1 MKIFLSIIGLIF
13 SLQAYSQNTSFVKL
27 ILNDSSDQAQS
38 SFQSSSG
45 DYFLLYNTNSS
56 GQGSKDFGISK
67 TDGLGDVIWAYT
79 YGKSNQDS
87 ATSMSPTSDG
97 GVIVCG
103 YTEGSS
109 NNKDGFVSKISS
121 SGALQWSRTFKTDSS
136 EQLYDVIQSYT
147 GDYYACGFIKTDSL
161 DDNILICKLTGNGNV
176 SWTRSFGGKGN
187 ERGYSLL
194 EDNLGR
200 IIIAGNTEN
209 DSVNIGLNGDSD
221 FQLLAIS
228 TSGGVLLS
236 KNIGTNDSEFAI
248 KIIRSQDNKFYVAG
262 DIKLNGGN
270 DEEILIC
277 KLDTNFDVISSELL
291 GTNLIDQVRDLKL
304 GENNSIILAI
314 SASTPFSSDAVIC
327 NLTSLS
333 NISPGQKLGG
343 MDLDGQSGV
352 SIMGSYTRGFSL
364 FTSGF
369 SLGNTSSED
378 LYITKIPKSFNIS
391 CATDFESI
399 QPMGS
404 MSLSKNSFSQ
414 ITSLNTNAS
423 ISFTKKKF
431 NSSDSV
437 VCCSLEARVIADTVS
452 ICTGSSVN
460 IGRSSISGYK
470 YSWTSTTGSSF
481 TSSMANP
488 RVSPTDDTEYK
499 LVVTSADGLCNS
511 DSAIILVK
519 VNQRRSQEFL
529 SDTFFC
535 DESSITINGMKDMFQ
550 YEWEKQNGVKI
561 NTNSITLSDADT
573 LNLFMID
580 KNICKY
586 YDTLYVE
593 KKLLPAFS
601 LGNDTTIC
609 DNLSITFS
617 GPSNMQSYTWNNVTS
632 SNQTYAT
639 NQSKIHTLNVVD
651 SFGCVYSDSIQILT
665 NPSSKIDIGRDTAFC
680 EGLMIEFFGP
690 SFFTGYKW
698 NGINSP
704 RNTYSTNMDTMVYV
718 EAYNSFGCPAFDTV
732 QIQYFDIPKFS
743 FGADTGF
750 CDVVDYQLIGPANM
764 KDYLWYNGSLADKI
778 NVKGPGLYY
787 LEVTNDDDC
796 SYIDSISISKYE
808 SPIISL
814 GNDTALRTGD
824 PLILT
829 PGLGYNSY
837 SWSTGETT
845 ERIEVVAKNKYSV
858 TVIDSNGC
866 SGYAE
871 MRVTSSAGDQIIGRS
886 QISIFPIPANK
897 TLVIN
902 SENIKDQGNLILSNI
917 FGQGVME
924 TSIEGVQSVLDVS
937 KLIPGTYKL
946 TLLYPNQV
954 FRQTIIINR

>member
-1 MKIFLSIIGLIF
+1 
-13 SLQAYSQNTSFVKL
+13 
-27 ILNDSSDQAQS
+27 
-38 SFQSSSG
+38 
-45 DYFLLYNTNSS
+45 
-56 GQGSKDFGISK
+56 
-67 TDGLGDVIWAYT
+67 
-79 YGKSNQDS
+79 
-87 ATSMSPTSDG
+87 
-97 GVIVCG
+97 
-103 YTEGSS
+103 
-109 NNKDGFVSKISS
+109 
-121 SGALQWSRTFKTDSS
+121 
-136 EQLYDVIQSYT
+136 
-147 GDYYACGFIKTDSL
+147 
-161 DDNILICKLTGNGNV
+161 
-176 SWTRSFGGKGN
+176 
-187 ERGYSLL
+187 
-194 EDNLGR
+194 
-200 IIIAGNTEN
+200 
-209 DSVNIGLNGDSD
+209 
-221 FQLLAIS
+221 
-228 TSGGVLLS
+228 
-236 KNIGTNDSEFAI
+236 
-248 KIIRSQDNKFYVAG
+248 
-262 DIKLNGGN
+262 
-270 DEEILIC
+270 
-277 KLDTNFDVISSELL
+277 
-291 GTNLIDQVRDLKL
+291 
-304 GENNSIILAI
+304 
-314 SASTPFSSDAVIC
+314 
-327 NLTSLS
+327 
-333 NISPGQKLGG
+333 
-343 MDLDGQSGV
+343 
-352 SIMGSYTRGFSL
+352 
-364 FTSGF
+364 
-369 SLGNTSSED
+369 
-378 LYITKIPKSFNIS
+378 
-391 CATDFESI
+391 
-399 QPMGS
+399 
-404 MSLSKNSFSQ
+404 
-414 ITSLNTNAS
+414 
-423 ISFTKKKF
+423 
-431 NSSDSV
+431 
-437 VCCSLEARVIADTVS
+437 
-452 ICTGSSVN
+452 
-460 IGRSSISGYK
+460 
-470 YSWTSTTGSSF
+470 
-481 TSSMANP
+481 
-488 RVSPTDDTEYK
+488 
-499 LVVTSADGLCNS
+499 
-511 DSAIILVK
+511 
-519 VNQRRSQEFL
+519 
-529 SDTFFC
+529 
-535 DESSITINGMKDMFQ
+535 
-550 YEWEKQNGVKI
+550 
-561 NTNSITLSDADT
+561 
-573 LNLFMID
+573 MID

-690 SFFTGYKW
+690 SFFKGYKW

-886 QISIFPIPANK
+886 QISIFPMPANK

-902 SENIKDQGNLILSNI
+902 S
-917 FGQGVME
+917 
-924 TSIEGVQSVLDVS
+924 
-937 KLIPGTYKL
+937 
-946 TLLYPNQV
+946 
-954 FRQTIIINR
+954 

>member
-1 MKIFLSIIGLIF
+1 MKIFLSLIGLIF
-13 SLQAYSQNTSFVKL
+13 SIQAYSQNTSFVKL
-27 ILNDSSDQAQS
+27 ILNDSSDQAQA

-56 GQGSKDFGISK
+56 GQGSKDFGVSK
-67 TDGLGDVIWAYT
+67 TDGLGGVIWSYT
-79 YGKSNQDS
+79 YGKPYQDS

-97 GVIVCG
+97 GIIICG
-103 YTEGSS
+103 YTEGSL
-109 NNKDGFVSKISS
+109 NNEDGFVSKISS
-121 SGALQWSRTFKTDSS
+121 SGTLQWSRTFKTDSS
-136 EQLYDVIQSYT
+136 EQLFDVIQSLS
-147 GDYYACGFIKTDSL
+147 GDYYACGYVKTDSL
-161 DDNILICKLTGNGNV
+161 DDNILICKLTSNGNV

-187 ERGYSLL
+187 DRGYSLL
-194 EDNLGR
+194 EDNRGR

-209 DSVNIGLNGDSD
+209 DSVNIGSKGDSD

-228 TSGGVLLS
+228 SAGGVLLS
-236 KNIGTNDSEFAI
+236 KNIGTSDSEFAT

-277 KLDTNFDVISSELL
+277 KLDTNFDVISNELL
-291 GTNLIDQVRDLKL
+291 GTNLIDQLRDLKL
-304 GENNSIILAI
+304 GENNSIVIAI
-314 SASTPFSSDAVIC
+314 SATTPFSSDAVVC
-327 NLTSLS
+327 NLTSLG

-352 SIMGSYTRGFSL
+352 SIMGSSAQGFSL
-364 FTSGF
+364 FTSGT

-378 LYITKIPKSFNIS
+378 LYITKIPKSFNIQ
-391 CATDFESI
+391 CATDVEFVRL
-399 QPMGS
+399 MGS

-423 ISFTKKKF
+423 VSFTKNKF

-437 VCCSLEARVIADTVS
+437 ICCSLEARVIGDTLS
-452 ICTGSSVN
+452 ICSGSSVN

-481 TSSMANP
+481 SSSIANP
-488 RVSPTDDTEYK
+488 RVSPIGDTEYK
-499 LVVTSADGLCNS
+499 LVVSSADGLCKS
-511 DSAIILVK
+511 DSAIISVK
-519 VNQRRSQEFL
+519 VNPRRSQKFL

-535 DESSITINGMKDMFQ
+535 DGSSVTVNGMKDMLL
-550 YEWEKQNGVKI
+550 YEWENQNGVKI
-561 NTNSITLSDADT
+561 NTNSVTLSNADT
-573 LNLFMID
+573 LNLLMID
-580 KNICKY
+580 NNICKY

-593 KKLLPAFS
+593 QKSLPVFT

-609 DNLSITFS
+609 ENLNVTFT
-617 GPSNMQSYTWNNVTS
+617 GPSNMQSYTWNNITS
-632 SNQTYAT
+632 ANQTYAT
-639 NQSKIHTLNVVD
+639 NQSKIHTLTVVD

-665 NPSSKIDIGRDTAFC
+665 NPSSKIDIGQDTAFC

-698 NGINSP
+698 NGISSSK
-704 RNTYSTNMDTMVYV
+704 NTFSTSMDTMVYV

-732 QIQYFDIPKFS
+732 KIQYFETPKFS

-750 CDVVDYQLIGPANM
+750 CDVVDYQLIGPVNM
-764 KDYLWYNGSLADKI
+764 KDYLWYNGSSAEMMNI
-778 NVKGPGLYY
+778 KGPGLYY
-787 LEVTNDDDC
+787 LEVTNEDDC

-814 GNDTALRTGD
+814 GNDTALRTSD
-824 PLILT
+824 PLTLT
-829 PGLGYNSY
+829 PGSGYNSY
-837 SWSTGETT
+837 LWSTGETT
-845 ERIEVVAKNKYSV
+845 ESIEVVAKNKYSV

-871 MRVTSSAGDQIIGRS
+871 MRITSSAGSQTIEQN
-886 QISIFPIPANK
+886 QISIFPVPANNII
-897 TLVIN
+897 VII

-917 FGQGVME
+917 FGQEVIK
-924 TSIEGVQSVLDVS
+924 TSIDGSKNILDVS
-937 KLIPGTYKL
+937 ELIPGTYKL
-946 TLLYPNQV
+946 ILTYPNQV
-954 FRQTIIINR
+954 FHQTIIINR